1 MSGEPELTNLDA
13 ELMSVFFQHDPRL
26 PKLEKEGF
34 EPFRKGDYVYTGEIH
49 VLVDRVIIDI
59 RREEVIGTWNTKQ
72 TRYFFLGELTTI
84 GSDGGE
90 YRTPIRNAH
99 HTLFNLLDGMSH
111 MVSRTI
117 LQYIGISIKQN
128 PVFNK
133 IGTFRL
139 CFEFDPRTGESP
151 IKAERK

>member
-1 MSGEPELTNLDA
+1 MNLNE
-13 ELMSVFFQHDPRL
+13 ELMSIFAQHDHRF
-26 PKLEKEGF
+26 PKIEKEGF
-34 EPFRKGDYVYTGEIH
+34 VPFEKGDYVYTGEIH

-72 TRYFFLGELTTI
+72 TRFFFLGELTTI

-139 CFEFDPRTGESP
+139 CFEFDPRTGETPIQREVSP
-151 IKAERK
+151 T